1 MNMEI
6 FECIISR
13 QSVRE
18 YDKKDVPNE
27 LVGQLLEAATHAP
40 SAGNLQPWEFIVV
53 KDKKTKSELAN
64 AALRQR
70 HVEEAPV
77 VIVVCAD
84 VEKISDRYGE
94 RGKNLY
100 CIQDTAAAIEN
111 MLLSATSLGLGTC
124 WIGAFEEDK
133 VKVILNIPDKLK
145 PVALITVGFPLPY
158 SELEKTKRIP
168 FEHVT
173 SSEKYGKKLEW
184 IEEHGTEWSF
194 KIRPLEESVKKL
206 KEKLELTKKDK
217 KNEQNT

>member
-1 MNMEI
+1 MDV
-6 FECIISR
+6 FESIISR

-18 YDKKDVPNE
+18 YDKKDIPNE
-27 LVGQLLEAATHAP
+27 LLGQLLEAAIHAP

-64 AALRQR
+64 AALRQK

-84 VEKISDRYGE
+84 VEKISDKYGE

-111 MLLSATSLGLGTC
+111 ILLSATSLGLGTC

-133 VKVILNIPDKLK
+133 VRTMLNIPDKLRC
-145 PVALITVGFPLPY
+145 VALITVGFPLPY
-158 SELEKTKRIP
+158 SKVEKTKRIP
-168 FEHVT
+168 FENIT
-173 SSEKYGKKLEW
+173 WSESYGHRLEW
-184 IEEHGTEWSF
+184 IEKYGTEWSF
-194 KIRPLEESVKKL
+194 RIKPLEESVKKL
-206 KEKLELTKKDK
+206 KEKLELTKKEK
-217 KNEQNT
+217 